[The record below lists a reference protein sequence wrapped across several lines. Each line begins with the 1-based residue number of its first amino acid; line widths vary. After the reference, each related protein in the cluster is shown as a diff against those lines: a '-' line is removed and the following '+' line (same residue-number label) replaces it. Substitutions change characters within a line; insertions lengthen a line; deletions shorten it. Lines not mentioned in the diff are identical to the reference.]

1 MRTRG
6 SRRALGNLCRGS
18 LAAGFGVALV
28 AGSLGGCG
36 VLRPRAAV
44 SVGDGEVAMRVQG
57 GQGGQAA
64 FDRSVPPEV
73 GEAPPVTLPA
83 IHRFSLGSGL
93 EVVLVER
100 PGLPLVHLDLVVR
113 GGARAQGGRPGLAA
127 LAMDLLDEGTR
138 GRTALDIALAAEGM
152 GARLSTGAS
161 WDHTSVSLNVLAP
174 RLEEGVALLAEVA
187 LEPTFPEEELERVRA
202 ERMNR
207 ILQAADDPS
216 TLANDTFGRVLY
228 GDDHPYG
235 PPLLGTR
242 ESLAALRRDEV
253 VEFYRQAFRG
263 GSATLL
269 VLGAVTRDE
278 VEPLLDEAFA
288 GWASGGAGAGGAG
301 GGGQGSGGV
310 AGSTGVAGAA
320 AGLPAGT
327 VTIHLVDRPGAP
339 QSEIRVGRVTVRRGH
354 PDEHALV
361 VMNTV
366 LGGSFTSRLM
376 QNLREE
382 KGFTYGAGSYLQ
394 MRREPGPFT
403 ALSAVHT
410 PATAEAVLEFVREI
424 RRMAGEV
431 VPEGELE
438 RARSYVALRL
448 PQRFEALEDVA
459 ARVAELVVHDLP
471 DGYWDDYVDAI
482 RGVTAEE
489 VRRVAAEHL
498 TSGGLRVV
506 VVGDRAVVEEPLRA
520 LGLGPV
526 EIVPGEGPAGDS
538 NDAGRQ

>member
-1 MRTRG
+1 MRMQE
-6 SRRALGNLCRGS
+6 SRRALGKLCRRS
-18 LAAGFGVALV
+18 LAAGCGVALV
-28 AGSLGGCG
+28 AGSLSGCG

-57 GQGGQAA
+57 GQGGQAV
-64 FDRSVPPEV
+64 FDRSVPPAV

-113 GGARAQGGRPGLAA
+113 GGARAQRGRPGLAA

-152 GARLSTGAS
+152 GARLTTGAS

-174 RLEEGVALLAEVA
+174 RLEEGVALLAEVV
-187 LEPTFPEEELERVRA
+187 LEPTFPEEELARVRA

-207 ILQAADDPS
+207 VLQAADDPS

-242 ESLAALRRDEV
+242 ESLAALGRDEV
-253 VEFYRQAFRG
+253 VEFYHQAFRE

-269 VLGAVTRDE
+269 VLGAVNRDE
-278 VEPLLDEAFA
+278 VEPLLDGAFA
-288 GWASGGAGAGGAG
+288 GWGSGGAGAGGAG
-301 GGGQGSGGV
+301 GRGQGAGG
-310 AGSTGVAGAA
+310 ATGATGVAVP
-320 AGLPAGT
+320 AGFPAGT
-327 VTIHLVDRPGAP
+327 VTLHLVDRPGAP
-339 QSEIRVGRVTVRRGH
+339 QSEIRVGRVTVSRGH

-382 KGFTYGAGSYLQ
+382 KGFTYGAGSFVQ
-394 MRREPGPFT
+394 MRWEPGPFT

-424 RRMAGEV
+424 RRMADEV
-431 VPEGELE
+431 VPEEELE

-448 PQRFEALEDVA
+448 PQRFEALDDVA

-471 DGYWDDYVDAI
+471 DGYWNDYVDAI
-482 RGVTAEE
+482 LSVTADD
-489 VRRVAAEHL
+489 VRRVAAEQL
-498 TSGGLRVV
+498 TSAGLSVV
-506 VVGDRAVVEEPLRA
+506 VVGDRAVIEEPLRA

-526 EIVPGEGPAGDS
+526 EILPGAAPNGSSG
-538 NDAGRQ
+538 GGG